1 MHVPIS
7 AEDERVGSTIVDA
20 ALKVDKTLGPGL
32 LESVYEV
39 CLMHE
44 LRRRGLRVRSQE
56 PVPIM
61 YEGLKFVE
69 AFRFDILVEDRVLCE
84 VKSVQDVHPVCVA
97 QLLTYLKLMEL
108 RLGFLINFNQRL
120 LKEGLQRI
128 VR

>member
-1 MHVPIS
+1 MHAPIS
-7 AEDERVGSTIVDA
+7 AEDERIGSTIVDA
-20 ALKVDKTLGPGL
+20 ALKVHKALGPGL

-39 CLMHE
+39 CLIHE

-69 AFRFDILVEDRVLCE
+69 AFRFDVLVEDRVLCE
-84 VKSVQDVHPVCVA
+84 VKSVQEVHPVCVA
-97 QLLTYLKLMEL
+97 QLLTYLKFMEL

>member
-1 MHVPIS
+1 MHAPIS
-7 AEDERVGSTIVDA
+7 AEDERVGSMIVDS
-20 ALKVDKTLGPGL
+20 ALKVHKTLGPGL

-44 LRRRGLRVRSQE
+44 LRQRGLRVRSQE
-56 PVPIM
+56 PVPIV

-69 AFRFDILVEDRVLCE
+69 AFRFDVLVEERVLCE
-84 VKSVQDVHPVCVA
+84 VKSVQEVHPVFVA

-108 RLGFLINFNQRL
+108 RLGFLINFNERL
-120 LKEGLQRI
+120 LKDGLQRL